1 MFEIAGS
8 ACSESQFDEATP
20 VGKANGSEQNFLYPN
35 SCILDLVMRL
45 LSSHLIA
52 GLAVLLFVASA
63 ARQGSGYSVLTHEQ
77 VVDLLWEDQ
86 LRPLLLKR
94 FPGASEEDIRKAH
107 AYAYGGSLLQDMGYY
122 PFGSKFFSDLV
133 HYVRSGDFVQALLRD
148 ASDLNEYAFALGA
161 LSHYSSDNSGHPT
174 INRVVGLEF
183 PKLRRK
189 YGSTV
194 TYADDPKQH
203 IRTEF
208 GFDMVQV
215 AKNRY
220 TSDRYHDM
228 IGFEIA
234 KPLWERAF
242 QETYDL
248 RLEDV
253 FGSVDL
259 AIGSYRRSVSTLIPE
274 MTRVALAS
282 RHDVI
287 VKDTPNF
294 DKKKFLYY
302 LSRSN
307 YEHEWGTVY
316 RKPGVGARILA
327 VLLRLIPKIGPF
339 KAVNFKIPTKQT
351 EDMYIKS
358 VDVTIENYAGLLR
371 EENRGKLDLPN
382 RDCDTG
388 GETRAGEY
396 VLTDKTYAHLID
408 QLTIKH
414 PDSVSVALRDNLL
427 QFYSDPTAPI
437 ATKKN
442 ARAWRKLQEELETL
456 KQRTAVQPGQQ
467 PVVTE

>member
-1 MFEIAGS
+1 MW
-8 ACSESQFDEATP
+8 
-20 VGKANGSEQNFLYPN
+20 K
-35 SCILDLVMRL
+35 
-45 LSSHLIA
+45 
-52 GLAVLLFVASA
+52 
-63 ARQGSGYSVLTHEQ
+63 
-77 VVDLLWEDQ
+77 DQ
-86 LRPLLLKR
+86 LQPMLLKR
-94 FPGASEEDIRKAH
+94 FPGASEEDLRKAH

-133 HYVRSGDFVQALLRD
+133 HYVRSGDFVEALLRD
-148 ASDLNEYAFALGA
+148 ASDLGEYAFALGA
-161 LSHYSSDNSGHPT
+161 LSHYAADNSGHPT
-174 INRVVGLEF
+174 INRVVAMEF
-183 PKLRRK
+183 PKLRKK
-189 YGSTV
+189 YGDIV

-220 TSDRYHDM
+220 TSDAYHDM

-234 KPLWERAF
+234 KPLLERAF
-242 QETYDL
+242 QETYGL
-248 RLEDV
+248 KLENV

-259 AIGSYRRSVSTLIPE
+259 AIGSYRRSMSTLIPE
-274 MTRVALAS
+274 MTRVALIS

-316 RKPGVGARILA
+316 RKPGIGARILA
-327 VLLRLIPKIGPF
+327 VLLKLIPKVGPF

-351 EDMYIKS
+351 EDMYIRS
-358 VDVTIENYAGLLR
+358 VDATIESYAGLLR
-371 EENRGKLDLPN
+371 EEDKGELDLPN

-388 GETRAGEY
+388 RNTRAGEY
-396 VLTDKTYAHLID
+396 VLSDETYAHLINE
-408 QLTIKH
+408 LAGKNA
-414 PDSVSVALRDNLL
+414 DSLNPEIRANIL
-427 QFYSDPTAPI
+427 QFYADPNAPI

-442 ARAWRKLQEELETL
+442 AKAWRQLQGELDKI
-456 KQRTAVQPGQQ
+456 KQPTPVHSVQEQSAVSQ
-467 PVVTE
+467 